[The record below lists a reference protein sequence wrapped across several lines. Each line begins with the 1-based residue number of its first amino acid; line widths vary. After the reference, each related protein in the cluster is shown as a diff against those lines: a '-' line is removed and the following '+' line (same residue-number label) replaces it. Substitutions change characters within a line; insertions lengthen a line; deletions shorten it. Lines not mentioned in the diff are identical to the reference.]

1 MENLVKVFEKDNFK
15 VRTIIKDNEIWF
27 VGKDVAEAL
36 GYELA
41 RKAILDHVEEEDK
54 EILSKNQTFQNG
66 TLEIPNRGLTI
77 INESGLYSLVLSS
90 KLPTAKEF
98 KRWVTSEVLPS
109 IRKTGSYQST
119 QISTISKEEFTLREK
134 EVDVKRAELLLQIAN
149 RTNIPEYKQIID
161 SYATEALTGKKLL
174 PLPIVE
180 KQTYSAS
187 EIGKILGVSANKI
200 GKLANSHNLKTE
212 QYGKY
217 FYDKSKYSSKEV
229 ETFRYYNNAINV
241 FKELLI

>member
-1 MENLVKVFEKDNFK
+1 MRNLVKVFEKDNFK

-36 GYELA
+36 GYSDTNQA
-41 RKAILDHVEEEDK
+41 IRKHIDEEDK
-54 EILSKNQTFQNG
+54 
-66 TLEIPNRGLTI
+66 LTRQIDGIGQKREMYI

-119 QISTISKEEFTLREK
+119 QINTISKEEFILREK
-134 EVDVKRAELLLQIAN
+134 EVDAKRAELLLQIAN

-161 SYATEALTGKKLL
+161 SYATEVLTGKKLL
-174 PLPIVE
+174 PLPVVE
-180 KQTYSAS
+180 KKTYSAS

-200 GKLANSHNLKTE
+200 GKLANSYNLKTE

>member
-1 MENLVKVFEKDNFK
+1 MRNLVKVFEKDNFK

-36 GYELA
+36 GYSDTNQA
-41 RKAILDHVEEEDK
+41 IRKHIDEEDK
-54 EILSKNQTFQNG
+54 
-66 TLEIPNRGLTI
+66 LTRQIDGIGQKREMYI

-119 QISTISKEEFTLREK
+119 QINTISKEEFILREK

-149 RTNIPEYKQIID
+149 RTNISEYKQIID
-161 SYATEALTGKKLL
+161 SYATEVLTGKKLL
-174 PLPIVE
+174 PLPVVE
-180 KQTYSAS
+180 KKTYSAS

-200 GKLANSHNLKTE
+200 GKLANSYNLKTE

-217 FYDKSKYSSKEV
+217 FYDKSKYSNKEV

>member
-1 MENLVKVFEKDNFK
+1 MRNLVKVFEKDNFK

-36 GYELA
+36 GYSDTNQA
-41 RKAILDHVEEEDK
+41 IRKHIDEEDK
-54 EILSKNQTFQNG
+54 
-66 TLEIPNRGLTI
+66 LTRQIDGIGQKREMYI

-119 QISTISKEEFTLREK
+119 QINTISKEEFILREK

-161 SYATEALTGKKLL
+161 SYATEVLTGKKLL
-174 PLPIVE
+174 PLPVVE
-180 KQTYSAS
+180 KKTYSAS

-200 GKLANSHNLKTE
+200 GKLANSYNLKTE

>member
-1 MENLVKVFEKDNFK
+1 MRNLVKVFEKDNFK

-36 GYELA
+36 GYSDTNQA
-41 RKAILDHVEEEDK
+41 IRKHVDEEDK
-54 EILSKNQTFQNG
+54 
-66 TLEIPNRGLTI
+66 LTRQIDGIGQKREMYI

-119 QISTISKEEFTLREK
+119 QINTISKEEFILREK
-134 EVDVKRAELLLQIAN
+134 EVDAKRAELLLQIAN

-161 SYATEALTGKKLL
+161 SYATEVLTGKKLL
-174 PLPIVE
+174 PLPVVE
-180 KQTYSAS
+180 KKTYSAS

-200 GKLANSHNLKTE
+200 GKLANSYNLKTE

>member
-1 MENLVKVFEKDNFK
+1 MRNLVKVFEKDNFK

-36 GYELA
+36 GYSDTN
-41 RKAILDHVEEEDK
+41 KAVAMHVDDEDK
-54 EILSKNQTFQNG
+54 KLNDKTSSSFGQ
-66 TLEIPNRGLTI
+66 RGATI

-119 QISTISKEEFTLREK
+119 QINAISKEEFILREK

-149 RTNIPEYKQIID
+149 RTNISEYKQIID
-161 SYATEALTGKKLL
+161 SYATEVLTGKKLL
-174 PLPIVE
+174 PLPVVE
-180 KQTYSAS
+180 KKTYSAS

-200 GKLANSHNLKTE
+200 GKLANSYNLKTE

>member
-1 MENLVKVFEKDNFK
+1 MKNLVKVFEKDNFK

-36 GYELA
+36 GYSDTNQA
-41 RKAILDHVEEEDK
+41 IRKHIDEEDK
-54 EILSKNQTFQNG
+54 
-66 TLEIPNRGLTI
+66 LTRQIDGIGQKREMYI

-119 QISTISKEEFTLREK
+119 QINTISKEEFILREK

-149 RTNIPEYKQIID
+149 RTNISEYKQIID
-161 SYATEALTGKKLL
+161 SYATEVLTGKKLL
-174 PLPIVE
+174 PLPVVE
-180 KQTYSAS
+180 KKTYSAS

-200 GKLANSHNLKTE
+200 GKLANSYNLKTE

>member
-1 MENLVKVFEKDNFK
+1 MRNLVKVFEKDNFK

-36 GYELA
+36 GYSDTN
-41 RKAILDHVEEEDK
+41 KAVAMHVDDEDK
-54 EILSKNQTFQNG
+54 QLNDKTSPSFGQ
-66 TLEIPNRGLTI
+66 RGATI

-119 QISTISKEEFTLREK
+119 QINRISKEEFILREK

-161 SYATEALTGKKLL
+161 SYATEVLTGEKLL
-174 PLPIVE
+174 PLPVVE
-180 KQTYSAS
+180 KKTYSAS

-200 GKLANSHNLKTE
+200 GKLANEFNLKTE

>member
-1 MENLVKVFEKDNFK
+1 MKNLVKVFEKDNFK

-36 GYELA
+36 GYSDTNQA
-41 RKAILDHVEEEDK
+41 IRKHIDEEDK
-54 EILSKNQTFQNG
+54 
-66 TLEIPNRGLTI
+66 LTRQIDGIGQKREMYI

-119 QISTISKEEFTLREK
+119 QINTISKEEFILREK

-149 RTNIPEYKQIID
+149 RTNISEYKQIID
-161 SYATEALTGKKLL
+161 SYATEVLTGKKLL
-174 PLPIVE
+174 PLPVVE
-180 KQTYSAS
+180 KKTYSAS

-200 GKLANSHNLKTE
+200 GKLANEFNLKTE

>member
-36 GYELA
+36 GYSDTNQ
-41 RKAILDHVEEEDK
+41 AIRRHIDEEDK
-54 EILSKNQTFQNG
+54 
-66 TLEIPNRGLTI
+66 LTRQIDGIGQKREMYI

-119 QISTISKEEFTLREK
+119 QINTISKEEFILREK

-161 SYATEALTGKKLL
+161 SYATEVLTGEKLL
-174 PLPIVE
+174 PLPVVE
-180 KQTYSAS
+180 KKTYSAS
-187 EIGKILGVSANKI
+187 EICKILGVSANKI
-200 GKLANSHNLKTE
+200 GKLANEFNLKTE

>member
-1 MENLVKVFEKDNFK
+1 MRNLVKVFEKDNFK

-36 GYELA
+36 GYSDTNQA
-41 RKAILDHVEEEDK
+41 IRKHIDEEDK
-54 EILSKNQTFQNG
+54 
-66 TLEIPNRGLTI
+66 LTRQIDGIGQKREMYI

-119 QISTISKEEFTLREK
+119 QINTISKEEFILREK

-149 RTNIPEYKQIID
+149 RTNISEYKQIID
-161 SYATEALTGKKLL
+161 SYATEVLTGKKLL
-174 PLPIVE
+174 PLPVVE
-180 KQTYSAS
+180 KKTYSAS

-200 GKLANSHNLKTE
+200 GKLANSYNLKTE

>member
-1 MENLVKVFEKDNFK
+1 MRNLVKVFEKDNFK

-36 GYELA
+36 GYSDTN
-41 RKAILDHVEEEDK
+41 KAVAMHVDDEDK
-54 EILSKNQTFQNG
+54 QLNDKTSSSFGQ
-66 TLEIPNRGLTI
+66 RGATI

-119 QISTISKEEFTLREK
+119 QINRISKEEFILREK

-161 SYATEALTGKKLL
+161 SYATEVLTGEKLL
-174 PLPIVE
+174 PLPVVE
-180 KQTYSAS
+180 KKTYSAS

-200 GKLANSHNLKTE
+200 GKLANEFNLKTE

>member
-1 MENLVKVFEKDNFK
+1 MKNLVKVFEKDNFK

-36 GYELA
+36 GYSDTNQA
-41 RKAILDHVEEEDK
+41 IRKHIDEEDK
-54 EILSKNQTFQNG
+54 
-66 TLEIPNRGLTI
+66 LTRQIDGIGQKREMYI

-119 QISTISKEEFTLREK
+119 QINTISKEEFILREK

-149 RTNIPEYKQIID
+149 RTNISEYKQIID
-161 SYATEALTGKKLL
+161 SYAIEVLTGKKLL
-174 PLPIVE
+174 PLPVVE
-180 KQTYSAS
+180 KKTYSAS

-200 GKLANSHNLKTE
+200 GKLANSYNLKTE

>member
-1 MENLVKVFEKDNFK
+1 MKNLVKVFEKDNFK

-36 GYELA
+36 GYSDTN
-41 RKAILDHVEEEDK
+41 KAVAMHVDDEDK
-54 EILSKNQTFQNG
+54 QLNDKTSSSFGQ
-66 TLEIPNRGLTI
+66 RGATI

-119 QISTISKEEFTLREK
+119 QINTISKEEFILREK

-149 RTNIPEYKQIID
+149 RTNISEYKQIID

-174 PLPIVE
+174 PLPVVE
-180 KQTYSAS
+180 KKTYSAS

-200 GKLANSHNLKTE
+200 GRLANEFNLKTE
-212 QYGKY
+212 KYGKY
-217 FYDKSKYSSKEV
+217 FYDKSQYSNKEV
-229 ETFRYYNNAINV
+229 ESFRYYNSAIDI
-241 FKELLI
+241 FKELLA

>member
-1 MENLVKVFEKDNFK
+1 MKNLVKVFEKDNFK
-15 VRTIIKDNEIWF
+15 IRTIIKDNEIWF

-36 GYELA
+36 GYSDTNQA
-41 RKAILDHVEEEDK
+41 IRKHIDEEDK
-54 EILSKNQTFQNG
+54 
-66 TLEIPNRGLTI
+66 LTRQIDGIGQKREMYI

-119 QISTISKEEFTLREK
+119 QINTISKEEFILREK

-149 RTNIPEYKQIID
+149 RTNISEYKQIID
-161 SYATEALTGKKLL
+161 SYATEVLTGKKLL
-174 PLPIVE
+174 PLPVVE
-180 KQTYSAS
+180 KKTYSAS

-200 GKLANSHNLKTE
+200 GKLANEFNLKTE